1 MPGFKLKNYKPFEC
15 DITEV
20 DSILVKKVLINFG
33 TVICTASNSLDN
45 YFIPKIA
52 GKELIR
58 SNEDNFLENNTLIIN
73 GSSGAS
79 LGCIA
84 LKIKLKDFQTSGP
97 GSASSQWYNAFIN
110 VAIGAFKPYINKYVL
125 PSMVKKRISSSFD
138 LYDYSDPATGL
149 TKKTLVIIPTDD
161 AKEKEIEEI
170 NQLAVPG
177 APKWLPENSS
187 VYILIDVDD
196 AGNPIDLATLPYNAK
211 PLDICFDQNF
221 FPLVNVSNIIESVD
235 IEFIQT
241 SSSRVAEENL
251 DKYNFIENNIKYI
264 PIAWIDDGS
273 LEQIVDFDYIYSFP
287 HYFSIDKAKIF
298 KIAI

>member
-15 DITEV
+15 DIVEV
-20 DSILVKKVLINFG
+20 DSVLVKKVLINFG

-58 SNEDNFLENNTLIIN
+58 SNEDNFLENNTLII
-73 GSSGAS
+73 GSGAS

-84 LKIKLKDFQTSGP
+84 LKIKLKDFQASGP
-97 GSASSQWYNAFIN
+97 GSASLQWYNAFVN
-110 VAIGAFKPYINKYVL
+110 VAVGAFKPYINKYVL
-125 PSMVKKRISSSFD
+125 PSMVEKRISSSFD
-138 LYDYSDPATGL
+138 SYNYSDPATGL
-149 TKKTLVIIPTDD
+149 TKKALRIIPGQV
-161 AKEKEIEEI
+161 AKDTEIAEQKE
-170 NQLAVPG
+170 LAVPG
-177 APKWLPENSS
+177 APTWLPENSS

-196 AGNPIDLATLPYNAK
+196 AGNPIDLSTLPYNAK

-235 IEFIQT
+235 IEFIET

-264 PIAWIDDGS
+264 PIAWIDAGA

-298 KIAI
+298 KTAT